1 MTEVSAVGLNQY
13 ADPRLAFLARAAARF
28 ELLEGSAMEIGEAF
42 DGLIAYLQCTCS
54 REMVERWEL
63 RFQAN
68 PQCLSIQTVH
78 ICGPLEFALN
88 GREVIRAEV
97 TAFNG
102 RQIFNVRR
110 WYRAQGGSIRPTPK
124 GLAYAIRHLAA
135 EAALL
140 ADTLAQARSSGLTI
154 SVSK

>member
-1 MTEVSAVGLNQY
+1 MTEISAVGLNQY
-13 ADPRLAFLARAAARF
+13 ADPRLAFLARAVARF
-28 ELLEGSAMEIGEAF
+28 ELVEGRR
-42 DGLIAYLQCTCS
+42 DGDWRSLRRPYRLSQCGCS
-54 REMVERWEL
+54 REMVERWKL

-68 PQCLSIQTVH
+68 PQCLSIQTVD
-78 ICGPLEFALN
+78 ISGPLEFALN

-97 TAFNG
+97 SAFNG

-124 GLAYAIRHLAA
+124 GLACAICHLAA

-140 ADTLAQARSSGLTI
+140 ADTLARARSSGLTI